1 MHRSIPRWLSWLF
14 IHPDGFGWIKSQDR
28 YARRGEPTL
37 AAPLRDRGSTTHVA
51 VAVRVRRVER
61 LRTVAVWLIVASVA
75 CLVLIG
81 LFLLNNR

>member
-1 MHRSIPRWLSWLF
+1 MEDDYVTASEIGDWLYCRRQLW
-14 IHPDGFGWIKSQDR
+14 

>member
-1 MHRSIPRWLSWLF
+1 MNDDYVTASEIGDWLYCRRQW
-14 IHPDGFGWIKSQDR
+14 W